1 MLQGIIPPLV
11 TPFDEKDEVDER
23 GLRAEVRFILEAGV
37 HGLAVC
43 GSTGE
48 GHTLSPDET
57 RRITEIVT
65 EEVSHH
71 ASQQATPHEP
81 STSVPR
87 PPSLVPIVVGII
99 ANSTRQA
106 LQHARA
112 VRDLPVAALMVTP
125 PHYLFTPNEAEMFAY
140 FRTIADE
147 TGLPVLVYNVVSWA
161 YLNADALVRLMLE
174 TPTVIGVKQSAGD
187 LHALAWLLA
196 NLPEGKVVL
205 TAVDDLL
212 YPSFLLGA
220 HGAIAG
226 ICTAAPK
233 LSVQLWNA
241 VKSGDHE
248 TALRC
253 HLKLL
258 RLWQVLH
265 APNFPARVKAA
276 LALQGVPVGR
286 PRRPLEPLSA
296 EEVDRI
302 KNALHNVVG

>member
-11 TPFDEKDEVDER
+11 TPFDERDEVDEK
-23 GLRAEVRFILEAGV
+23 GLRAVVRFMIEAGV

-48 GHTLSPDET
+48 GYTLSPDET
-57 RRITEIVT
+57 RRITEIAAD
-65 EEVSHH
+65 EISHH
-71 ASQQATPHEP
+71 SSRIPHDEP
-81 STSVPR
+81 STSAPR
-87 PPSLVPIVVGII
+87 PPSLVPLVVGII

-112 VRDLPVAALMVTP
+112 VSDLPIAALMVTP
-125 PHYLFTPNEAEMFAY
+125 PHYLFTPSEAELFAY

-147 TGLPVLVYNVVSWA
+147 TGFPVLVYNVVPWA
-161 YLNADALVRLMLE
+161 YLSADALVRLMAE
-174 TPTVIGVKQSAGD
+174 TPAVIGVKQSAGD

-233 LSVQLWNA
+233 LSVQLWDA
-241 VKSGDHE
+241 VKTGDHE
-248 TALRC
+248 TALLC

-258 RLWQVLH
+258 KLWQVLH
-265 APNFPARVKAA
+265 ASNFPARVKAA
-276 LALQGVPVGR
+276 LALQGVPAGR

-296 EEVDRI
+296 EEVERI
-302 KNALHNVVG
+302 KNALQLIA

>member
-1 MLQGIIPPLV
+1 MLSGIIPPVV
-11 TPFDEKDEVDER
+11 TPFDESDEVDEN
-23 GLRAEVRFILEAGV
+23 GLRAVVRFMLEAGV

-57 RRITEIVT
+57 RRITEIAA
-65 EEVSHH
+65 EEVNFHMARLH
-71 ASQQATPHEP
+71 ACTPAR
-81 STSVPR
+81 TTF
-87 PPSLVPIVVGII
+87 PIVVGII

-125 PHYLFTPNEAEMFAY
+125 PHYLFTPSEAEMFAY
-140 FRTIADE
+140 FRSIAEE
-147 TGLPVLVYNVVSWA
+147 TSLPVLVYNVVPWA
-161 YLNADALVRLMLE
+161 YLSADALVRLMAE
-174 TPTVIGVKQSAGD
+174 TPNVIGVKQSAGD

-233 LSVQLWNA
+233 LSVQLWDA

-248 TALRC
+248 KAADC
-253 HLKLL
+253 HRKLL
-258 RLWQVLH
+258 RLWQFLH

-276 LALQGVPVGR
+276 LTLQGVPAGR
-286 PRRPLEPLSA
+286 PRRPLQPLS
-296 EEVDRI
+296 EDEV
-302 KNALHNVVG
+302 KQLKSVLEVTLSV

>member
-1 MLQGIIPPLV
+1 MLSGIIPPVV
-11 TPFDEKDEVDER
+11 TPFDENDEIDEN
-23 GLRAEVRFILEAGV
+23 GLRAVVRFMLEAGV

-57 RRITEIVT
+57 RRITEIT
-65 EEVSHH
+65 AEEVNSHIAH
-71 ASQQATPHEP
+71 ISLHTSRFTHHEF
-81 STSVPR
+81 
-87 PPSLVPIVVGII
+87 PIIVGII

-106 LQHARA
+106 LQHACA

-125 PHYLFTPNEAEMFAY
+125 PHYLFTPSETEMFAY
-140 FRTIADE
+140 FRSIAEE
-147 TGLPVLVYNVVSWA
+147 TGLPVLVYNVVPWA
-161 YLNADALVRLMLE
+161 YLSADALVRLMVE
-174 TPTVIGVKQSAGD
+174 TPNVIGVKQSAGN

-233 LSVQLWNA
+233 LSVQLWDA
-241 VKSGDHE
+241 VKAGDHE
-248 TALRC
+248 KAVEC

-258 RLWQVLH
+258 RLWQFLH

-276 LALQGVPVGR
+276 LILQGVPAGR
-286 PRRPLEPLSA
+286 PRRPLQPLSDSEIDQLRA
-296 EEVDRI
+296 ILKCV
-302 KNALHNVVG
+302 

>member
-1 MLQGIIPPLV
+1 MLCGIIPPLV
-11 TPFDEKDEVDER
+11 TPFDENDEVDEQ
-23 GLRAEVRFILEAGV
+23 GLRTEVRFMLNAGV

-57 RRITEIVT
+57 HRISKIACQ
-65 EEVSHH
+65 EVNGNM
-71 ASQQATPHEP
+71 
-81 STSVPR
+81 
-87 PPSLVPIVVGII
+87 PIIVGII

-112 VRDLPVAALMVTP
+112 VCNLPVAALMVTP
-125 PHYLFTPNEAEMFAY
+125 PHYLFTPSEKEMLAY
-140 FRTIADE
+140 FRSIAEE
-147 TGLPVLVYNVVSWA
+147 TGLPVLVYNVVPWA
-161 YLNADALVRLMLE
+161 YLSADTLVQLMAE
-174 TPTVIGVKQSAGD
+174 TPAVIGVKQSAGD

-196 NLPEGKVVL
+196 NLPEGKIVL
-205 TAVDDLL
+205 TAIDDLL
-212 YPSFLLGA
+212 YPSFMLGA

-241 VKSGDHE
+241 VKSGDHT
-248 TALRC
+248 TALSC

-258 RLWQVLH
+258 KLWRVLY

-276 LALQGVPVGR
+276 LILQGIPVGR
-286 PRRPLEPLSA
+286 PRRPLEPLSD
-296 EEVDRI
+296 EEVDQLRGVLQ
-302 KNALHNVVG
+302 NELGD

>member
-1 MLQGIIPPLV
+1 MLYGIIPPLV
-11 TPFDEKDEVDER
+11 TPFDDRDEIDED
-23 GLRAEVRFILEAGV
+23 GLRAEVQFMLNCGV

-48 GHTLSPDET
+48 GYTLLPDET
-57 RRITEIVT
+57 RRIVEIAID
-65 EEVSHH
+65 EVRNY
-71 ASQQATPHEP
+71 ASRVGHPQ
-81 STSVPR
+81 
-87 PPSLVPIVVGII
+87 VPIIVGII

-106 LQHARA
+106 LQHAIS

-125 PHYLFTPNEAEMFAY
+125 PHYLFTPSEAEMFAY
-140 FRTIADE
+140 FRAISEE
-147 TGLPVLVYNVVSWA
+147 TGLPVIVYNVVPWA
-161 YLNADALVRLMLE
+161 YLSADALVRLMTE
-174 TPTVIGVKQSAGD
+174 TNKVIGVKQSAGD

-196 NLPEGKVVL
+196 NLPEGKFVL

-233 LSVQLWNA
+233 LSVQLWDA
-241 VKSGDHE
+241 VKSGEHDL
-248 TALRC
+248 ALNC

-258 RLWQVLH
+258 NLWRFLN

-276 LALQGVPVGR
+276 LILQGVPVGQ
-286 PRRPLEPLSA
+286 PRRPLKPITD
-296 EEVDRI
+296 EEISQLRSVLKDE
-302 KNALHNVVG
+302 L

>member
-1 MLQGIIPPLV
+1 MLSGIIPPVV
-11 TPFDEKDEVDER
+11 TPFDENDEVDEK
-23 GLRAEVRFILEAGV
+23 GLRAVVRFMLEAGI

-57 RRITEIVT
+57 RRITEIAS
-65 EEVSHH
+65 EEVNAHITRLH
-71 ASQQATPHEP
+71 ACTP
-81 STSVPR
+81 TR
-87 PPSLVPIVVGII
+87 PTFPIIVGII

-112 VRDLPVAALMVTP
+112 VCDLPVVALMVTP
-125 PHYLFTPNEAEMFAY
+125 PHYLFTPSETEMFAY
-140 FRTIADE
+140 FRSIAE
-147 TGLPVLVYNVVSWA
+147 EIGLPVLVYNVVPWA
-161 YLNADALVRLMLE
+161 YLSADALVRLMAE
-174 TPTVIGVKQSAGD
+174 TPNVIGVKQSAGD
-187 LHALAWLLA
+187 LHALAWLLS

-233 LSVQLWNA
+233 LSVQLWDA
-241 VKSGDHE
+241 VKAGEHE
-248 TALRC
+248 KAAEC
-253 HLKLL
+253 HHKLL
-258 RLWQVLH
+258 RLWQFLH

-276 LALQGVPVGR
+276 LMLQGVPAGR
-286 PRRPLEPLSA
+286 PRRPLQPLS
-296 EEVDRI
+296 EGEIDQLRTILQCV
-302 KNALHNVVG
+302 

>member
-1 MLQGIIPPLV
+1 MLSGIIPPVV
-11 TPFDEKDEVDER
+11 TPFDENDEVDEN
-23 GLRAEVRFILEAGV
+23 GLRAVVRFMLEAGV

-57 RRITEIVT
+57 RHITEIAV
-65 EEVSHH
+65 EEVNSHISLISLH
-71 ASQQATPHEP
+71 ASRLTHHEF
-81 STSVPR
+81 
-87 PPSLVPIVVGII
+87 PIIVGII

-125 PHYLFTPNEAEMFAY
+125 PHYLFTPSEAEMFAY
-140 FRTIADE
+140 FRSIAEE
-147 TGLPVLVYNVVSWA
+147 TSLPVLVYNVVPWA
-161 YLNADALVRLMLE
+161 YLSADALVRLMAE
-174 TPTVIGVKQSAGD
+174 TPNVIGVKQSAGD
-187 LHALAWLLA
+187 LHSLAWLLA

-233 LSVQLWNA
+233 LSVQLWDA

-248 TALRC
+248 KAADC
-253 HLKLL
+253 HRKLL
-258 RLWQVLH
+258 RLWQFLH

-276 LALQGVPVGR
+276 LTLQGVPAGR
-286 PRRPLEPLSA
+286 PRRPLQPLS
-296 EEVDRI
+296 EDEVKQLKSVLEVTLRTR
-302 KNALHNVVG
+302 NA

>member
-1 MLQGIIPPLV
+1 MHMLSGIIPPVV
-11 TPFDEKDEVDER
+11 TPFDESDEVDEK
-23 GLRAEVRFILEAGV
+23 GLRAVVRFMLEAGV

-57 RRITEIVT
+57 RRITET
-65 EEVSHH
+65 AAEEVNTHIARLH
-71 ASQQATPHEP
+71 ACTPAR
-81 STSVPR
+81 TT
-87 PPSLVPIVVGII
+87 LPIVVGII

-125 PHYLFTPNEAEMFAY
+125 PHYLFTPSEAEMFAY
-140 FRTIADE
+140 FRSIAEE
-147 TGLPVLVYNVVSWA
+147 TGLPVLVYNVVPWA
-161 YLNADALVRLMLE
+161 YLSADALVKLMTE
-174 TPTVIGVKQSAGD
+174 TPNVIGVKQSAGD
-187 LHALAWLLA
+187 LHVLAWLLA

-233 LSVQLWNA
+233 LSVQLWDA
-241 VKSGDHE
+241 VKAGDHE
-248 TALRC
+248 KAVEC
-253 HLKLL
+253 HLRLL
-258 RLWQVLH
+258 RLWQFLH

-276 LALQGVPVGR
+276 LILQGVPAGR
-286 PRRPLEPLSA
+286 PRRPLHPLSEDEFA
-296 EEVDRI
+296 QLKSILEV
-302 KNALHNVVG
+302 ALSV

>member
-1 MLQGIIPPLV
+1 MLSGIIPPVV
-11 TPFDEKDEVDER
+11 TPFDENDEVDEN
-23 GLRAEVRFILEAGV
+23 GLRAVVRFMLEAGV

-57 RRITEIVT
+57 RRITEIT
-65 EEVSHH
+65 AEEVNSHIARLH
-71 ASQQATPHEP
+71 ACTPAR
-81 STSVPR
+81 TTF
-87 PPSLVPIVVGII
+87 PIVVGII

-125 PHYLFTPNEAEMFAY
+125 PHYLFTPSEAEMFAY
-140 FRTIADE
+140 FRSIAEE
-147 TGLPVLVYNVVSWA
+147 TGLPVLVYNVVPWA
-161 YLNADALVRLMLE
+161 YLSADALVRLMAE
-174 TPTVIGVKQSAGD
+174 TPNVIGVKQSAGD

-233 LSVQLWNA
+233 LSVQLWDA
-241 VKSGDHE
+241 VK
-248 TALRC
+248 AC
-253 HLKLL
+253 LL
-258 RLWQVLH
+258 YTS
-265 APNFPARVKAA
+265 PS
-276 LALQGVPVGR
+276 
-286 PRRPLEPLSA
+286 PRDS
-296 EEVDRI
+296 
-302 KNALHNVVG
+302 